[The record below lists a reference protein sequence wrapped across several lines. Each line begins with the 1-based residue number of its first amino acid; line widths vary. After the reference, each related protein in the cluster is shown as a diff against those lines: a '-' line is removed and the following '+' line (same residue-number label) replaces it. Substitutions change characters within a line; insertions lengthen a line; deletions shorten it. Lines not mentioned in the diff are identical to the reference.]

1 MPVLDLSQLPED
13 VYRAVRIR
21 AAELNLSLKQYVIE
35 YLRRELATPSVS
47 EQKK

>member
-13 VYRAVRIR
+13 VYRAARIR

-35 YLRRELATPSVS
+35 SLRRDLATPSVS